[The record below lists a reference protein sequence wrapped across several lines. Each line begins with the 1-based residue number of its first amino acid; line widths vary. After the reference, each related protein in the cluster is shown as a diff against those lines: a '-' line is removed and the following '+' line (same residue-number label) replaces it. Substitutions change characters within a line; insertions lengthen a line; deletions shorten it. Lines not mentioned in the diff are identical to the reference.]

1 MAAKVSI
8 TIRAPIEKVW
18 EHLTRPELV
27 KKYFFG
33 TEIQT
38 DWIPGS
44 PIYWR
49 GTWEGKTYEDKGKV
63 LEFRLHQRISYL
75 YWSSFSGE
83 PDLPES
89 YQTITYE
96 LHSEDGNTAL
106 TVRQDCMDNMK
117 EHCEKNWRMVLDG
130 LKKQVE

>member
-8 TIRAPIEKVW
+8 TIHAPIAKVW
-18 EHLTRPELV
+18 EHLTRPELI

-33 TEIQT
+33 TQVET
-38 DWIPGS
+38 DWRPGS
-44 PIYWR
+44 PIHWR

-63 LEFRLHQRISYL
+63 LEFQPHQRLSYL
-75 YWSSFSGE
+75 YWSSFSGL
-83 PDLPES
+83 PDLPEN

-96 LHSEDGNTAL
+96 LHAEQNSTGL
-106 TVRQDCMDNMK
+106 TVRQDCMDKMK